1 MYLSCTYNFS
11 IKFSQTFRVRTSSR
25 LAAKKKL
32 PSEEVSKIQD
42 PDVQV
47 GRTKTAAEKSHL
59 VPRTRAAVQNFMS
72 SSLSVVQNATKTMK
86 KRISSNIGRK
96 TKKAM
101 LEKEKRYL

>member
-1 MYLSCTYNFS
+1 M
-11 IKFSQTFRVRTSSR
+11 IFSQTFRRRTSSR

-32 PSEEVSKIQD
+32 PSEEVSKIQPKD

-59 VPRTRAAVQNFMS
+59 VPRTRAAVQNLMS

-86 KRISSNIGRK
+86 KKISSNIGRK
-96 TKKAM
+96 TKNAM
-101 LEKEKRYL
+101 LKTEKRYL